1 MYGKQLAV
9 WSCGRIQS
17 TRCPNKMLRPFHDST
32 LTDIFLSKLAE
43 LESDVFFAGYEPVF
57 QEKCQKHGVPFVQR
71 TQESAEIDGPASL
84 VYSFLDSQP
93 YEYMLCVNAC
103 LPFLKTST
111 IVTFLERCAEEDM
124 KPCMGVIKRNN
135 FFVDL
140 DGQPLNFPGDLRLMN
155 TKTVTPVHEFANA
168 LYFFRKA
175 DFLKLGFWWD
185 FQEVRY
191 VELASGIEM
200 FDIDTED
207 DFSAAEAMWNGLGA
221 GAMGSAD

>member
-1 MYGKQLAV
+1 MNDKQLAI
-9 WSCGRIQS
+9 WSCGRIGS
-17 TRCPNKMLRPFHDST
+17 TRCPNKMLRPFNDST

-43 LESDVFFAGYEPVF
+43 LEHNVFFAGFEPVF
-57 QEKCQKHGVPFVQR
+57 EDKCQEHGVPFVQR
-71 TQESAEIDGPASL
+71 TQESAEVDGPAST
-84 VYSFLDSQP
+84 VYSFLESQP

-111 IVTFLERCAEEDM
+111 IVSFLERCAEDQM
-124 KPCMGVIKRNN
+124 KPCMGVIKKNN

-140 DGQPLNFPGDLRLMN
+140 DGQPLNFSSDIKLMN

-175 DFLKLGFWWD
+175 DFMKIGFWWNW
-185 FQEVRY
+185 QEVRY
-191 VELASGIEM
+191 VELNGGVEM

-207 DFSAAEAMWNGLGA
+207 DFSIAEAIGKGLGA
-221 GAMGSAD
+221 RTA